1 MSSYVK
7 QSDAIKAAETAV
19 KDREKTLVAENE
31 IVINHAKEIL
41 AQIKEDLD
49 NEAVRI
55 KDIKRHVNNTSQ
67 TLSAIINRRK
77 CDIELTSVSD
87 VIAECDDAFA
97 MRYTEDIMPED
108 EESGL
113 ELLQEKKTGVPY
125 YQVLAYA
132 RNEYVVLRRRHRNI
146 IGKDGSKGK
155 MWVWDKGYKDSE
167 VLCWSELPPIPKK
180 RRKKPEEKTE

>member
-1 MSSYVK
+1 MNSYVK
-7 QSDAIKAAETAV
+7 QSDAIKAAETV
-19 KDREKTLVAENE
+19 VRDRERALDVENE
-31 IVINHAKEIL
+31 IVINHTKEIL
-41 AQIKEDLD
+41 AQIKQTLD
-49 NEAVRI
+49 DEAARI
-55 KDIKRHVNNTSQ
+55 KDIKRQVNNTSQ
-67 TLSAIINRRK
+67 AISMIINRRK
-77 CDIELTSVSD
+77 GDVELASVSD
-87 VIAECDDAFA
+87 AITECDDAFA

-155 MWVWDKGYKDSE
+155 MWAWDKGYKDAE
-167 VLCWSELPPIPKK
+167 VLCWSELPPIPRK